1 MIFRFQ
7 YVAED
12 GPQDLGEGEWSG
24 GNAVDDAISDLAE
37 KRGESLPAGEYRYRP
52 LGLRH
57 RGSGRLGGPPFGA
70 LVLLCRFWRASQ
82 LAGER

>member
-12 GPQDLGEGEWSG
+12 GPQDLGEGEGSG

-52 LGLRH
+52 LDTPEGEWGTLILDA
-57 RGSGRLGGPPFGA
+57 SGNVMRP
-70 LVLLCRFWRASQ
+70 S
-82 LAGER
+82 